1 MTYSNSSNR
10 ERRVLQTPAT
20 VCEGKERAVGAFGE
34 TSGGGTERE
43 RVRSVCV
50 RETYI
55 HIECSLS
62 EERVGR
68 RRKKD
73 WGLFRSRCISVWT
86 REEKRGR
93 EKREGR

>member
-20 VCEGKERAVGAFGE
+20 VSEGKERAVGALARHQ
-34 TSGGGTERE
+34 GGNRERE
-43 RVRSVCV
+43 GQIRVC
-50 RETYI
+50 
-55 HIECSLS
+55 
-62 EERVGR
+62 ERDVYTHRVFSFRGEGR
-68 RRKKD
+68 KKKKD